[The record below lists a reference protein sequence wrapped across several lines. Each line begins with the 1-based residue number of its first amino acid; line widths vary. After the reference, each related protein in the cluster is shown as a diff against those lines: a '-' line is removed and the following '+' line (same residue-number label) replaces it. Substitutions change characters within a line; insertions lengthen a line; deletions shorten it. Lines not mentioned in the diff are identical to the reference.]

1 MDFLQITEEVLSTQD
16 PTLFWRLL
24 IPILVK
30 EMILHYLSNWVGM
43 GWVENRFLGWF
54 CKDYVWWRK
63 VATLENSL
71 PVWVGCC
78 MKSRNDSETYLLCI
92 LLKVVFNQFAP
103 KRTNK
108 TTFYPFF
115 SVKKTLFYW
124 IKFWSDV
131 CLIKSFT
138 VRERVKSPSDQK
150 DKLLQKCGD
159 REVSLVDFKV
169 KLLWRF
175 FWLWGMWLL

>member
-1 MDFLQITEEVLSTQD
+1 MRAFGRKNYHFKGRTPFMDFLQITEEVLSTQD

-30 EMILHYLSNWVGM
+30 EMILHYLSDWVGK
-43 GWVENRFLGWF
+43 WIIFENRFLGRF

-71 PVWVGCC
+71 PVWVEECC

-115 SVKKTLFYW
+115 SVKKHCSTGSNFDRT
-124 IKFWSDV
+124 FVWS
-131 CLIKSFT
+131 
-138 VRERVKSPSDQK
+138 SP
-150 DKLLQKCGD
+150 LL
-159 REVSLVDFKV
+159 
-169 KLLWRF
+169 
-175 FWLWGMWLL
+175 